1 LPPSAD
7 EPHQASSTA
16 SGGHH
21 GPLPRDELARRASA
35 GVFIVAT
42 RGVAILLIGLG
53 GNIVVARLLAPR
65 DFGVV
70 AFGMSLV
77 LIAGMLSDGGLGA
90 GLIRRAEPPTTE
102 ELQAL
107 TALQLTATVV
117 LAIVVAAAAAPFGE
131 AGLVIA
137 LMVSS
142 MPLVVLQF
150 PGMIV
155 LERSLRY
162 RPLAVV
168 EISQVL
174 VYHAWAITLVV
185 SGFGVWGLASATV
198 ARAAA
203 AALIMARVSPVGLVR
218 PRFAWG
224 RIRSLIGF
232 GARFQ
237 ATNATWLLGDQA
249 LNVSIAAIT
258 SVSTLGLWSL
268 AKRVMDVPFLL
279 FQALWRVSFPAM
291 SHLLAAQEDAAP
303 VIERG
308 LGMAAV
314 GSGVLLTTLAGSA
327 PGLIPGLFGEQWRE
341 ASEVI
346 PWACLGLGV
355 GGPVSVATQGY
366 LYGVGDASAVLRAV
380 ILQTVA
386 WFTVALPLLPLVG
399 VSAVGLGW
407 CAAGAVQ
414 AVVLGRATLKWTRVR
429 LVRPLLG
436 PVGVGAA
443 SAAVGWLVAN
453 LGGGLGAGVAGGVC
467 SLACFQV
474 GLLIFSRKL
483 LYDTFRFAAGSLR
496 ATVSRGSA
504 ARAA

>member
-1 LPPSAD
+1 LLPSPG
-7 EPHQASSTA
+7 EPNQASSTSVGA
-16 SGGHH
+16 QP
-21 GPLPRDELARRASA
+21 GPLPRDELRRRASA

-42 RGVAILLIGLG
+42 RGLAILLLGLAG
-53 GNIVVARLLAPR
+53 YVVLAHLLTPR

-70 AFGMSLV
+70 AIGMSFV
-77 LIAGMLSDGGLGA
+77 LFTGMLSDGGLGA
-90 GLIRRAEPPTTE
+90 ALIRRAEPPTTE

-107 TALQLTATVV
+107 SAFQLSVTVALAL
-117 LAIVVAAAAAPFGE
+117 VAAAVAAPFGE
-131 AGLVIA
+131 IGWVIA

-142 MPLVVLQF
+142 MPLVTLQF

-168 EISQVL
+168 EVSQVL
-174 VYHAWAITLVV
+174 VYHAWAIALVI

-218 PRFAWG
+218 PRFSWR

-249 LNVSIAAIT
+249 LNVSIAAVT

-291 SHLLAAQEDAAP
+291 SHLLAAKEDAAP

-314 GSGVLLTTLAGSA
+314 GSGVLLTALAGSA

-355 GGPVSVATQGY
+355 GGSVSVATQGY

-386 WFTVALPLLPLVG
+386 WFAVALPLLPFVG
-399 VSAVGLGW
+399 VSAVGFGW

-436 PVGVGAA
+436 PVGVGVA
-443 SAAVGWLVAN
+443 SGAVGWLVAD
-453 LGGGLGAGVAGGVC
+453 LGDGLGAGVAGGVC
-467 SLACFQV
+467 SIACFHV
-474 GLLIFSRKL
+474 GLLMLNRKL

-504 ARAA
+504 ARVV